1 VHAYVINLARS
12 AHRRAH
18 IIAELRKA
26 AIDYEIVTGVDGLEL
41 DMHDQATVDPA
52 LFARSSWPEGMAGCA
67 LSHLRIYQKMIADG
81 LDTAL
86 VLEDDVTLPGDL
98 GALADALASHLAGA
112 ELVLLN
118 YDSKDTIKMSRE
130 GAIDL
135 PGSRRLVLPIDVRQ
149 PGSSAAYLVTRKA
162 AERMV
167 ESVLPVR
174 VSPDDWWFFY
184 REGALDRVR
193 CVIPLPVTKSARFES
208 TIGLYGLGKGI
219 KGRLLEPLVRRK
231 VPVLH
236 QVISY
241 RRQLIYRQM
250 TQSELVDLPFVEKP
264 SRLSQLDNELD
275 PDHSLSPAPETGSGL
290 THRHLRD

>member
-12 AHRRAH
+12 ADRRAH
-18 IIAELRKA
+18 ITAELRKTKLA
-26 AIDYEIVTGVDGLEL
+26 YEVITGVDGLEL
-41 DMHDQATVDPA
+41 DLHDRTTIDPA
-52 LFARSSWPEGMAGCA
+52 LFTRSLWPEGMAGCA
-67 LSHLRIYQKMIADG
+67 LSHLRVYQKMIADG

-98 GALADALASHLAGA
+98 GGLADALAGHLAGA
-112 ELVLLN
+112 EVVLLN
-118 YDSKDTIKMSRE
+118 YDSKDTCRMSRE

-135 PGSRRLVLPIDVRQ
+135 PNSRRLVLPIDVRQ
-149 PGSSAAYLVTRKA
+149 PGSSAGYLITREA
-162 AERMV
+162 AKRMS

-174 VSPDDWWFFY
+174 ASPDDWWFFY

-193 CVIPLPVTKSARFES
+193 CVVPLPVTKSARFES

-219 KGRLLEPLVRRK
+219 KGRLLEPLVRHK

-236 QVISY
+236 HAITY

-250 TQSELVDLPFVEKP
+250 TKAEVVDVPFIEKP
-264 SRLSQLDNELD
+264 SRLS
-275 PDHSLSPAPETGSGL
+275 
-290 THRHLRD
+290 

>member
-12 AHRRAH
+12 ADRRAH
-18 IIAELRKA
+18 VIAELRKA
-26 AIDYEIVTGVDGLEL
+26 KIDYEIITGVDGLEL
-41 DMHDQATVDPA
+41 DMHDRATIDPV
-52 LFARSSWPEGMAGCA
+52 LFTRSLWPEGMAGCA
-67 LSHLRIYQKMIADG
+67 LSHLRVYQKMIADG

-98 GALADALASHLAGA
+98 DGLADALAEHTDGA

-118 YDSKDTIKMSRE
+118 YDSKDTCEMSRE

-149 PGSSAAYLVTRKA
+149 PASSAGYLITRQA
-162 AERMV
+162 AKRMS

-184 REGALDRVR
+184 REGALDRIR
-193 CVIPLPVTKSARFES
+193 CVVPLPVAKSARFES

-219 KGRLLEPLVRRK
+219 KGRLLEPLVRHK

-236 QVISY
+236 QAISY

-250 TQSELVDLPFVEKP
+250 TKAEMVDKPFIEKP
-264 SRLSQLDNELD
+264 SRLS
-275 PDHSLSPAPETGSGL
+275 
-290 THRHLRD
+290 